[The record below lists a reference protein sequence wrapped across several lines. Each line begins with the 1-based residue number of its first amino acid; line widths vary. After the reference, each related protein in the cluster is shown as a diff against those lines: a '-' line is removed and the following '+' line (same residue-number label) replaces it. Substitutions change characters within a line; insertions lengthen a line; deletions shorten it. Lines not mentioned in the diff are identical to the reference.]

1 MDINI
6 FDLSN
11 YKVPYF
17 YERKLS
23 SFTYDVKEWKESMNA
38 FANKSNFPI
47 EEIPWDEKR
56 DSDKSKRFK
65 LKSSEFYTQEEL
77 GSIPM
82 QLKYNYYS
90 DNTIENPVID
100 FCWNEFIKQ
109 VNFTRKKYKLLGE
122 SGSFDSF
129 LCFSYQEFNSKLIST
144 MPEYGFTNNP
154 LFNIKKS
161 YDNFKSGKRFPIFM
175 DTILDGQYRTLSLM
189 PSVSFCE
196 VLINYN
202 YFSNSPIDVIFGGQG
217 VDVHNI
223 GNVDVPTL
231 EDFRNYLVNKLN
243 FSKDNFF
250 MNVFIDRCDLLT
262 WKSGKTTFDDKCYYV
277 RDVKIFEKKDNYYK
291 DLLNEIVSFKKIYDT
306 IINYKPEQE
315 ELNFEDC
322 KILLDKIIE
331 VG

>member
-23 SFTYDVKEWKESMNA
+23 SFTYDLKEWKESIND
-38 FANKSNFPI
+38 FGKKTNFSMD
-47 EEIPWDEKR
+47 EVPWGEKR

-65 LKSSEFYTQEEL
+65 SNSSEFYTQEQL
-77 GSIPM
+77 GSVPM
-82 QLKYNYYS
+82 HLKYNYHS
-90 DNTIENPVID
+90 DNTMSNNVID

-122 SGSFDSF
+122 SDSFNSF
-129 LCFSYQEFNSKLIST
+129 LCFSYQDFNSKLIPI

-161 YDNFKSGKRFPIFM
+161 YDNFKSGKRCPIFM
-175 DTILDGQYRTLSLM
+175 DTIVDSKYKTLSLM

-196 VLINYN
+196 VLINYK
-202 YFSNSPIDVIFGGQG
+202 YLSNSPIDVVFGGQK
-217 VDVHNI
+217 VNKHNI
-223 GNVDVPTL
+223 GDVNVPTL
-231 EDFRNYLVNKLN
+231 EDLSDYLINKLN
-243 FSKDNFF
+243 FSKDNSFI
-250 MNVFIDRCDLLT
+250 NVFIDRCDLLT
-262 WKSGKTTFDDKCYYV
+262 WKTGVTTFDDKCYYV

-291 DLLNEIVSFKKIYDT
+291 DLLNEIVSFKKIYET
-306 IINYKPEQE
+306 IINYKPNQE
-315 ELNFEDC
+315 ELNLEDC
-322 KILLDKIIE
+322 QTLLDQIVELK
-331 VG
+331 